1 MCWML
6 YRQISLHRDNKI
18 VLYCIVLQ
26 VPQFPHFRPQ
36 GEVVSPLSHHLAL
49 RSPETELPR
58 DESRGWAPSK
68 SLPESRSPKKRKL
81 DAAEDALQLYG
92 LCRERAILRSNDDPH
107 DVPDDLDEADRV
119 PEPFRHWVGVSQ
131 RLQRPLSVLPGAV
144 RPSSWRKG
152 APFPRPPGPERA
164 RRTQAE
170 RGGRRAPSGLRC
182 LWQRPIRPRR
192 GSGRLRRLVDSSPD
206 PRWVRGRVL
215 PEGSGDG
222 VLRGSS
228 GERILRGNSRERV
241 LRGSSGE
248 QVLRGSSGGRVLRGE
263 FQRTSPSQESQRTSP
278 SREFQRSPSQ
288 ESQRTSPSRE
298 FQRTSSSQEFQ
309 ASIQSSPRRR
319 QSSGSR
325 RSKRSKSPRRRKCLG
340 YSTTSANDSAPGTC
354 PCTGSSTG
362 IPIFSSGGELSSAVP
377 GAAASQVSVSSN
389 ISASLSTSGVIV
401 PFQGRRLPAC
411 SSPLT
416 SPLLTPLSR
425 LKESVFP
432 PKLNPCLSEP
442 APAGRL
448 KVSPVSSGS
457 VGLLKSASSRLFRPL
472 VAMKDYL
479 FHSGSESQATGPNST
494 CSPTSCPCADL
505 SSDASAARLA
515 SSGRVSSR
523 TRAAVS
529 SKRSPSA
536 SPKASRSRSL
546 QRQATLPATEASAS
560 RTYLAATASRTS
572 SRQVSP
578 HGSSH
583 HSSWV
588 RETSATTTTTA
599 AAHAST
605 SATSTLKVPRT
616 TVRQASSGSSHH
628 SLSAEGSATNRSQV
642 CSCKSSAVNVK
653 RSRTHARHASS
664 GSSFHARS
672 SSHREVS
679 RVVSGS
685 PSRQG
690 SAWST
695 YHTKCVPDQPFPSK
709 SSSSK
714 APSRQPSAGVV
725 HAVVFLPL
733 QDDFQVSVR
742 PLSSVTLRPSDES
755 GEPGRIA

>member
-1 MCWML
+1 M
-6 YRQISLHRDNKI
+6 YSI
-18 VLYCIVLQ
+18 VLYCRSHSSHISGPRARSSHRSPTTSRCAVRKRSSRGTSPEAEPRRSPYRSPGVRRSGNWTPPRTPCNSMAFAEN
-26 VPQFPHFRPQ
+26 VPFYDQTTTRTTSPMTLMRLTGSPNPSVI
-36 GEVVSPLSHHLAL
+36 GSVSPRGSSARFPSSRAQSGEFLTEGSTLSASSGSRARAAHPGRARRKKSPV
-49 RSPETELPR
+49 RSPLPLAASYSSPER
-58 DESRGWAPSK
+58 FRTPPSASRQ
-68 SLPESRSPKKRKL
+68 LTRST
-81 DAAEDALQLYG
+81 
-92 LCRERAILRSNDDPH
+92 
-107 DVPDDLDEADRV
+107 
-119 PEPFRHWVGVSQ
+119 VSQ
-131 RLQRPLSVLPGAV
+131 RTSSSRGFRRRS
-144 RPSSWRKG
+144 PSRE
-152 APFPRPPGPERA
+152 F
-164 RRTQAE
+164 RRTN
-170 RGGRRAPSGLRC
+170 P
-182 LWQRPIRPRR
+182 
-192 GSGRLRRLVDSSPD
+192 
-206 PRWVRGRVL
+206 
-215 PEGSGDG
+215 
-222 VLRGSS
+222 
-228 GERILRGNSRERV
+228 SREFQRT
-241 LRGSSGE
+241 SSSRE
-248 QVLRGSSGGRVLRGE
+248 FRRTSPSREFRRTSPSRE

-472 VAMKDYL
+472 VAVKDYL

-605 SATSTLKVPRT
+605 SATSTLKVSRT

-714 APSRQPSAGVV
+714 APSRQPSPVL
-725 HAVVFLPL
+725 FT
-733 QDDFQVSVR
+733 R
-742 PLSSVTLRPSDES
+742 SSSCLCKTTSR
-755 GEPGRIA
+755 